1 MLPEMTDEQR
11 EEYFRYKGPVPKDP
25 GSNYMNDILAGK
37 IHIWDVPFER
47 RYYDAYIYACR
58 SAHISPE
65 AQAHLPDNTV
75 AYRFSE
81 QKLIENTLLSDIMES
96 NRRGMSERETS
107 LRRIYFEY
115 FVRGGIS
122 AIGLI

>member
-25 GSNYMNDILAGK
+25 SPNYMNDILAGK

-58 SAHISPE
+58 SARISPE
-65 AQAHLPDNTV
+65 AASKLPPEKV
-75 AYRFSE
+75 AYRLSE

>member
-11 EEYFRYKGPVPKDP
+11 KEYFCYDDP
-25 GSNYMNDILAGK
+25 DPQYMTDILAGK
-37 IHIWDVPFER
+37 IHIWEVPFEY
-47 RYYDAYIYACR
+47 RYNGAYIYACR
-58 SAHISPE
+58 SARISPE
-65 AQAHLPDNTV
+65 AQARLPDNTV

-115 FVRGGIS
+115 FVQGGIS